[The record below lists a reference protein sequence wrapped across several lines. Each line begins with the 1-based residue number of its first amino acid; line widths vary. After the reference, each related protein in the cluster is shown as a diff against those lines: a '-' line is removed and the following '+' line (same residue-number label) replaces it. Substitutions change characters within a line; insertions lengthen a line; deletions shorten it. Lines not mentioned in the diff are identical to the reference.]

1 MHMTSDSLLPG
12 FADPVFDSQSV
23 FRTVLDALSH
33 PGRICNVASDNAGPA
48 PLMPAT
54 TALCLA
60 LLDFESRVWLQP
72 EARDSDPNSALHRY
86 LRFHCGCP
94 ITMDSR
100 SAHFAIV
107 HDAKSLPSLN
117 TFHPGDAVFPD
128 RSTTVI
134 IQVSKLVGDEDDQNA
149 VTVRLRG
156 PGIRATASF
165 ACAGLPSRFW
175 QEWRENAELF
185 PLGVDVILVDGK
197 RMVGLPR
204 TVRVEAQ
211 ACM

>member
-1 MHMTSDSLLPG
+1 MTSSDNLLPG
-12 FADPVFDSQSV
+12 FADPVFDSQRV

-33 PGRICNVASDNAGPA
+33 PGTICNIASDNASPA

-54 TALCLA
+54 AALCLA

-72 EARDSDPNSALHRY
+72 EARDSTADSALHRY

-94 ITMDSR
+94 IAADSR

-107 HDAKSLPSLN
+107 HDAEALPSLN

-134 IQVSKLVGDEDDQNA
+134 IQVSKLVSDATGQNT
-149 VTVRLRG
+149 VTLRG
-156 PGIRATASF
+156 PGIRDTSSF
-165 ACAGLPSRFW
+165 ACAGLPLRFW
-175 QEWRENAELF
+175 QEWRENAEQF

-204 TVRVEAQ
+204 TVQVETP